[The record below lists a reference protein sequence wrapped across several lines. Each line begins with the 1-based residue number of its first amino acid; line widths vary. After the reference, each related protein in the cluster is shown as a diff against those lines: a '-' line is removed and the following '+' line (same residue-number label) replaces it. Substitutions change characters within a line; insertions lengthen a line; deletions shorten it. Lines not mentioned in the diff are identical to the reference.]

1 MNTRKRPTILV
12 GVSGSPASAAALRWA
27 DEEAQRRHSQLR
39 IVLIWH
45 PEQRAFYARPS
56 RGNEPGED
64 QEQAQRSLTETVRA
78 VLGHGLQSDATA
90 EVMEGIA
97 ERELVAASAAADL
110 LVLGSGSGGSIG
122 PVVRTC
128 LTHAHCPVVVVT
140 PESQKLHRRYSRLSP
155 QQPPDPDDGLAR
167 RDWMTKPLL
176 RT

>member
-1 MNTRKRPTILV
+1 MNARKRPIILV

-27 DEEAQRRHSQLR
+27 DGEARRRHSQLR

-45 PEQRAFYARPS
+45 PEQRAFYALPS
-56 RGNEPGED
+56 RRNEPD
-64 QEQAQRSLTETVRA
+64 DDHEQAERNLAETVRA
-78 VLGHGLQSDATA
+78 VLGHGPQSDATA
-90 EVMEGIA
+90 EVVEGLV

-110 LVLGSGSGGSIG
+110 LVLGSRSGSSIG

-140 PESQKLHRRYSRLSP
+140 PESGEPHRRDGRLSP
-155 QQPPDPDDGLAR
+155 QRQRHSDDDVR
-167 RDWMTKPLL
+167 HDRVTRPLL